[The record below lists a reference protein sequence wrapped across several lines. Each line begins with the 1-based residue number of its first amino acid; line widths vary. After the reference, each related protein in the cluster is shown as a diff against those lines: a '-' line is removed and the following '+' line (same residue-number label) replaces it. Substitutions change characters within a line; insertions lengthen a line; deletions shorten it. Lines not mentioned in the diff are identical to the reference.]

1 MDVRDGWCVAAC
13 TDSRPENLIQPKF
26 TRIRAVSGS
35 RNPQDIDMSFA
46 PSRHA
51 TAYAFLPAL
60 VLVLALVLPLAPAR
74 AQTPEIRRAP
84 FPPQTTGSVHT
95 IRIIPET
102 CAYLQG
108 GFVADPARP
117 YRFGAARTSKRCQAR
132 ARLVDPAQA
141 QPSAATGWILNDLIR
156 IPSADCPAR
165 QAVIHVW
172 RKPANNVPPPADAQ
186 GRPRIYLEDAKRQA
200 EAGRIAPLAQY
211 AAVLTMEGAPC
222 R

>member
-1 MDVRDGWCVAAC
+1 
-13 TDSRPENLIQPKF
+13 
-26 TRIRAVSGS
+26 
-35 RNPQDIDMSFA
+35 MSFA
-46 PSRHA
+46 LFRHA
-51 TAYAFLPAL
+51 LGCA
-60 VLVLALVLPLAPAR
+60 LALMLMPGLAT
-74 AQTPEIRRAP
+74 AQAPEIRREP
-84 FPPQTTGSVHT
+84 FPPQATGTVHT

-141 QPSAATGWILNDLIR
+141 QPSVAAGWILNDLIR
-156 IPSADCPAR
+156 IPSADCPAL

-211 AAVLTMEGAPC
+211 AAVLTMEGRGCAAAAG
-222 R
+222 

>member
-1 MDVRDGWCVAAC
+1 
-13 TDSRPENLIQPKF
+13 
-26 TRIRAVSGS
+26 
-35 RNPQDIDMSFA
+35 MSFA

-51 TAYAFLPAL
+51 TESAF
-60 VLVLALVLPLAPAR
+60 VLALVLLLAPALAT
-74 AQTPEIRRAP
+74 AQTPEVRRAP
-84 FPPQTTGSVHT
+84 FPPQTTGTVHT

-132 ARLVDPAQA
+132 ARLFDPAQA

-211 AAVLTMEGAPC
+211 AAVLTMEGRGCAAAAP
-222 R
+222 

>member
-1 MDVRDGWCVAAC
+1 MR
-13 TDSRPENLIQPKF
+13 
-26 TRIRAVSGS
+26 
-35 RNPQDIDMSFA
+35 FA
-46 PSRHA
+46 PSRRSRRA
-51 TAYAFLPAL
+51 PTPAFASAW
-60 VLVLALVLPLAPAR
+60 VLACALATIFAPTISPAIAQPA
-74 AQTPEIRRAP
+74 AQTPEIRREP
-84 FPPQTTGSVHT
+84 FPPQATSTVHT

-102 CAYLQG
+102 CTYLQG

-141 QPSAATGWILNDLIR
+141 RPSAASGWILNDLIR
-156 IPSADCPAR
+156 IPSADCPSR

-172 RKPANNVPPPADAQ
+172 RKPAHNVPPPADAQ

-211 AAVLTMEGAPC
+211 AAVLTMEGRGCGAATP
-222 R
+222 

>member
-1 MDVRDGWCVAAC
+1 
-13 TDSRPENLIQPKF
+13 
-26 TRIRAVSGS
+26 
-35 RNPQDIDMSFA
+35 MSFA
-46 PSRHA
+46 LFRHA
-51 TAYAFLPAL
+51 LGCA
-60 VLVLALVLPLAPAR
+60 LALMLMPAQAT
-74 AQTPEIRRAP
+74 AQAPEIRREP
-84 FPPQTTGSVHT
+84 FPPQATGSVHT

-102 CAYLQG
+102 CRYLQG
-108 GFVADPARP
+108 GFVADTARP

-156 IPSADCPAR
+156 IPSAGCPAL

-211 AAVLTMEGAPC
+211 AAVLTMEGRGCAAAAG
-222 R
+222 